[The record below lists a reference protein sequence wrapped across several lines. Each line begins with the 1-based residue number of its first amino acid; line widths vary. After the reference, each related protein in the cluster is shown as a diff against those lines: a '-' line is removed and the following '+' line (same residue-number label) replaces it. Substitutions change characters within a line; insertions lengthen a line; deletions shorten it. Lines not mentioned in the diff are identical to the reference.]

1 MILLIFIVQFILIPR
16 REIVKDR
23 GGNAVDKAG
32 EREYNSF
39 VKHFS

>member
-1 MILLIFIVQFILIPR
+1 MILLIIDFRFILIPR

-32 EREYNSF
+32 ERE
-39 VKHFS
+39 